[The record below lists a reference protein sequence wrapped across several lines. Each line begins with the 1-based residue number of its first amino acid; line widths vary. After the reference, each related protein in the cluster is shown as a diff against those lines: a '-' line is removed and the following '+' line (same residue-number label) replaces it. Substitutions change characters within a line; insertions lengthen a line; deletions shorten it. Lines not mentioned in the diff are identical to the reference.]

1 MTNDYTTEVNKVK
14 GAIEA
19 QYVKKN
25 NGANTLTD
33 SSAYANLGVS
43 ANSTQKQIN
52 TAFNTIVGDIL
63 SFFNGTGSSSGSSGS
78 GGNGN
83 SSSSGSGSGSSE
95 TGNTGTSGES
105 GGTSGNTGTKAESQ
119 ILEYNSVYYLM
130 DMSYNVIS
138 GATVT
143 CGNQTFTTSRAG
155 VIINTTDR
163 QPISV
168 SSGTLIFAGDNN
180 YMPCSYTIGGS

>member
-1 MTNDYTTEVNKVK
+1 MTNDYTTEVNTVK

-52 TAFNTIVGDIL
+52 TAFNSIVGDIL
-63 SFFNGTGSSSGSSGS
+63 SFFNGTGSSSGS

-83 SSSSGSGSGSSE
+83 TSGSGSSSSE
-95 TGNTGTSGES
+95 AGNTGTGGES
-105 GGTSGNTGTKAESQ
+105 GGTSGNTGAKAESQ

-130 DMSYNVIS
+130 DMSYNVIA

-143 CGNQTFTTSRAG
+143 CGNQTFTTSSAG
-155 VIINTTDR
+155 VIINTTDQ

>member
-43 ANSTQKQIN
+43 ANSTQNQIN

-63 SFFNGTGSSSGSSGS
+63 SFFNGTGSNGGSGSGGSSGS

-83 SSSSGSGSGSSE
+83 
-95 TGNTGTSGES
+95 
-105 GGTSGNTGTKAESQ
+105 
-119 ILEYNSVYYLM
+119 
-130 DMSYNVIS
+130 
-138 GATVT
+138 
-143 CGNQTFTTSRAG
+143 
-155 VIINTTDR
+155 
-163 QPISV
+163 
-168 SSGTLIFAGDNN
+168 
-180 YMPCSYTIGGS
+180 GGS